1 MTEPREIQD
10 VFNIYPTAD
19 LRPGEIAESITVIG
33 ARGCAEAVTA
43 FKKPVTVMRITE
55 GFVARDV
62 TDDFVRPVPEE
73 YDESEAWTRFHTRK
87 HSRAVPYGRRL

>member
-1 MTEPREIQD
+1 MTREIQD

-43 FKKPVTVMRITE
+43 FKKPVTVMRITKD
-55 GFVARDV
+55 FVARDV
-62 TDDFVRPVPEE
+62 TDEFVKPEPEE
-73 YDESEAWTRFHTRK
+73 TPTRDIGWRRSHSEYMAQLGSFDR
-87 HSRAVPYGRRL
+87 